1 MSEKELAA
9 TDPRGKKVL
18 IVDDDENIKDLVSL
32 LVKVAGFKMITAS
45 TGEEAIGLLAQKPDA
60 LILDLI
66 MPGCGGLG
74 VLKHLKTQPAPLPP
88 VIVIT
93 AYENRHPSV
102 QEAVMDPNV
111 VQCLAKPLN
120 HELLIEA
127 LHRYMKTE
135 PLESKN

>member
-1 MSEKELAA
+1 MPGNGFDPA
-9 TDPRGKKVL
+9 DPRGKRVL
-18 IVDDDENIKDLVSL
+18 IVDDDPGICELVSL
-32 LVKVAGFKMITAS
+32 LVKVSGFQLITAS

-60 LILDLI
+60 IVLDLI

-74 VLKHLKTQPAPLPP
+74 VLKHLKTAAQPIPP

-120 HELLIEA
+120 HDLLIEA

-135 PLESKN
+135 PVDPG